1 MAKVVKSSV
10 GWKEALDWR
19 VRILV
24 GDDRLDKWLI
34 RLARHWRPR
43 LTKPVFVGITGSAGK
58 TTTKELLFGVLSY
71 KSRGVANPASLN
83 VLPHVAKT
91 ILRARFH
98 HAFCITEL
106 SEHKP
111 GAMDEQLSL
120 LQPSIGIVTI
130 VQNDHEAAYD
140 SVDGIALEMRK
151 LVAFL
156 PATGTALLNADDP
169 RVLAM
174 AAVCRARVITY
185 GASPDANLRAENVTT
200 SWPGRLSMTVVFE
213 AKQVSVTTQL
223 CGVHWLPSVLS
234 AIGAGLATGMTLEEC
249 AAAVATVAP
258 FDGRMQPVTTPDGIH
273 FLRDDFKSPLWT
285 VDSCFDYLKLAQARR
300 KFIVIGE
307 LSEVG
312 STKKAVAYRRIA
324 AMAQTAA
331 DVTVFVGPWAFSVL
345 STLDPLRPDSLQAFG
360 TVRDASN
367 FINSNAQPGDLVLLK
382 GSNKNDHLLRIIL
395 DRTQETACWR
405 DNCQR
410 MMFCD
415 ACSHRM
421 TPSGASATPELAGD
435 SIGSS
440 TELPLNRIALGGDE
454 QLIVGL
460 GNDDPVFDGTPH
472 NVGFKFVDHL
482 AILWGLRWET
492 TPDAWIARGTVK
504 HYAVCLAKLRSEI
517 NYTGPMI
524 MKVFGDKGF
533 EARRCI
539 LVFDDLAFPL
549 GEFRQRMSGGAGGHR
564 GVASVLQAFQSD
576 AVRRFKL
583 GISNPT
589 SSLDREIYVT
599 TPFDVEGRAHI
610 ELAMARA
617 EVEVLDLLS
626 KCPKKPLE
634 SQLAAT
640 Q

>member
-1 MAKVVKSSV
+1 MAEVVKSSV
-10 GWKEALDWR
+10 GWTEALDWR

-98 HAFCITEL
+98 HAFCITDL

-111 GAMDEQLSL
+111 GVMDEQLSL

-130 VQNDHEAAYD
+130 VQSDHEAAYD
-140 SVDGIALEMRK
+140 SVDGIALEMQK

-156 PATGTALLNADDP
+156 PATGSALLNADDP

-174 AAVCRARVITY
+174 ASVCRARVVTF
-185 GASPDANLRAENVTT
+185 GTSPNANLRAENVNA
-200 SWPGRLSMTVVFE
+200 SWPDRLSMTVVFE
-213 AKQVSVTTQL
+213 GKHVSVTTQL
-223 CGVHWLPSVLS
+223 CGIHWLPSVLGT
-234 AIGAGLATGMTLEEC
+234 IGAGLAIGMTLEEC
-249 AAAVATVAP
+249 SAAVASFAP
-258 FDGRMQPVTTPDGIH
+258 FEGRMQPVTTPDGIH
-273 FLRDDFKSPLWT
+273 FLRDDFKSPLWA
-285 VDSCFDYLKLAQARR
+285 VDSCLDYLRLAQARR

-312 STKKAVAYRRIA
+312 SKKAVAYRRIA
-324 AMAQTAA
+324 AKAQTAA

-345 STLDPLRPDSLQAFG
+345 NARDPLRPDGLRAFG

-367 FINSNAQPGDLVLLK
+367 FINSNAQAGDLVLLK
-382 GSNKNDHLLRIIL
+382 GNITNDHLLRIIL
-395 DRTQETACWR
+395 DRTQEIACWR

-410 MMFCD
+410 MMFCN

-421 TPSGASATPELAGD
+421 TPSGASATPVPADD
-435 SIGSS
+435 SIGSL
-440 TELPLNRIALGGDE
+440 TELPLNRIALGDEE

-460 GNDDPVFDGTPH
+460 GNKDPAFDGTPH
-472 NVGFKFVDHL
+472 NVGFEVVDRL
-482 AILWGLRWET
+482 VKLWGLRWET
-492 TPDAWIARGTVK
+492 TPEAWIARGAVK
-504 HYAVCLAKLRSEI
+504 HYAVCLVKLRSEI
-517 NYTGPMI
+517 NHTGPLI
-524 MKVFGDKGF
+524 MKVFGDEGF

-539 LVFDDLAFPL
+539 LVFDDLAVPL
-549 GEFRQRMSGGAGGHR
+549 GECRQRMNSGAGGHR
-564 GVASVLQAFQSD
+564 GVASVLQAFQTNS
-576 AVRRFKL
+576 VRRFKL
-583 GISNPT
+583 GISDPT
-589 SSLDREIYVT
+589 SLLDRGAYVT
-599 TPFDVEGRAHI
+599 TPFDAEGRAQI
-610 ELAMARA
+610 ELAMAQA
-617 EVEVLDLLS
+617 EVEILDLLS
-626 KCPKKPLE
+626 KCPKKPP
-634 SQLAAT
+634 
-640 Q
+640 